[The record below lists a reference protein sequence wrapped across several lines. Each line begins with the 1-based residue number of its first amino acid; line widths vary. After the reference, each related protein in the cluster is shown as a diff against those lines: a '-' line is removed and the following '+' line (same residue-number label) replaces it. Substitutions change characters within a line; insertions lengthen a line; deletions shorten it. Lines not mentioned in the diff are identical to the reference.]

1 MLSNSYLQEKV
12 KILLGIEDTTLYD
25 ARLEMLVGGAV
36 AKLESEGVDNDFSE
50 PAEGESLDNLAMD
63 YLICVS
69 YQVALDLN
77 LDIDLQTFYVQ
88 YITRVNT
95 LRCSK
100 KAKQS

>member
-1 MLSNSYLQEKV
+1 MLSNSYLQSKV

-36 AKLESEGVDNDFSE
+36 AKLEGEGVENDFTQ
-50 PAEGESLDNLAMD
+50 PTGNNPLDNLAMD
-63 YLICVS
+63 YLICIS

>member
-1 MLSNSYLQEKV
+1 MLSNSYITNKV
-12 KILLGIEDTTLYD
+12 KVLLGIEDTTLYD
-25 ARLEMLVGGAV
+25 ARLELLVGGAIS
-36 AKLESEGVDNDFSE
+36 KLENEGIENDFTE
-50 PAEGESLDNLAMD
+50 QDNLAFD

-100 KAKQS
+100 NRKQN

>member
-1 MLSNSYLQEKV
+1 MLSNSYITNKV

-25 ARLEMLVGGAV
+25 DRLEMLVGGAIS
-36 AKLESEGVDNDFSE
+36 KLENEGIENDFT
-50 PAEGESLDNLAMD
+50 EGDNLAFD

-88 YITRVNT
+88 YITRVNS
-95 LRCSK
+95 LRCSLK
-100 KAKQS
+100 RKQS

>member
-1 MLSNSYLQEKV
+1 MLSNSYITNKV
-12 KILLGIEDTTLYD
+12 KVLLGIEDTTLYD
-25 ARLEMLVGGAV
+25 ARLEILVAGAIS
-36 AKLESEGVDNDFSE
+36 KLENEGIENDFE
-50 PAEGESLDNLAMD
+50 ETDNLAMD

-69 YQVALDLN
+69 YQVSLDLN

-100 KAKQS
+100 KAKQN

>member
-1 MLSNSYLQEKV
+1 MLSNSYLKEKV

-25 ARLEMLVGGAV
+25 PRLEMLVGGAV
-36 AKLESEGVDNDFSE
+36 AKLENEGVDNDFDE
-50 PAEGESLDNLAMD
+50 PAEDESLENLAMD

>member
-1 MLSNSYLQEKV
+1 MLSNSYLQNKV
-12 KILLGIEDTTLYD
+12 KVLLSIEDTTLYD
-25 ARLEMLVGGAV
+25 ARLEILVGGAV
-36 AKLESEGVDNDFSE
+36 SKLENEGIENDFNE
-50 PAEGESLDNLAMD
+50 PAENEALDNLAMD
-63 YLICVS
+63 YLICIS

-100 KAKQS
+100 KAKQN

>member
-1 MLSNSYLQEKV
+1 MLSNSYITNKV

-25 ARLEMLVGGAV
+25 DRLEMLVGGAIS
-36 AKLESEGVDNDFSE
+36 KLENEGIENDFT
-50 PAEGESLDNLAMD
+50 EGDNLAFD

-100 KAKQS
+100 KRKQS